1 MPCEPRVDRD
11 GFCCPGSSFR
21 LFWDNRD
28 RFRCPG
34 SSFCLFLGQ
43 PGQNLIH
50 LTPYRAMVAVG
61 EWRNSGVLDLHISGV
76 HGRACPGSPKE
87 AEIPNRDSRICP
99 GSYVDRLT
107 PPPGHQP
114 RIDRT
119 LQCLAGMTISD
130 DTRFLVRFATTSAP
144 SQCENGIFSGVVSCR
159 MRKILNQPPKRHI
172 ADSAELAG
180 LRAMRSVVSECDSD
194 NGRRQIAVSSH

>member
-1 MPCEPRVDRD
+1 MWTGTDSAVPVRHFVSFGTTGTDFAVPVRHFASFWATGTESHSPDALSCD
-11 GFCCPGSSFR
+11 GR
-21 LFWDNRD
+21 R
-28 RFRCPG
+28 R
-34 SSFCLFLGQ
+34 
-43 PGQNLIH
+43 
-50 LTPYRAMVAVG
+50 

>member
-1 MPCEPRVDRD
+1 MWTGTDSAVPVRHFVSFGTTGTDFAVPVRHFASFWATGTESHSPDALSCD
-11 GFCCPGSSFR
+11 GRRRGM
-21 LFWDNRD
+21 
-28 RFRCPG
+28 
-34 SSFCLFLGQ
+34 
-43 PGQNLIH
+43 
-50 LTPYRAMVAVG
+50 A
-61 EWRNSGVLDLHISGV
+61 NSGVLDLHISGV

>member
-11 GFCCPGSSFR
+11 GFCCPRFVISSLLGQPGQISLSRFVILP
-21 LFWDNRD
+21 LF
-28 RFRCPG
+28 
-34 SSFCLFLGQ
+34 GQ

>member
-1 MPCEPRVDRD
+1 MWTGTDSAVPVRHFVSFGTTGTDFAVPVRHFASFWATGTESHSPDALSCD
-11 GFCCPGSSFR
+11 GRRRGMAEFR
-21 LFWDNRD
+21 GFGFAYIGCSWKGL
-28 RFRCPG
+28 
-34 SSFCLFLGQ
+34 
-43 PGQNLIH
+43 
-50 LTPYRAMVAVG
+50 
-61 EWRNSGVLDLHISGV
+61 
-76 HGRACPGSPKE
+76 PGSPKE

>member
-34 SSFCLFLGQ
+34 SSFCLFWATGTESHSPDALSCDGRRR
-43 PGQNLIH
+43 GMAEF
-50 LTPYRAMVAVG
+50 RG
-61 EWRNSGVLDLHISGV
+61 LDLHISGV

>member
-1 MPCEPRVDRD
+1 MWTGTDSAVPVRHFVSFGTTGTDFAVPVRHFASFWATGTESHSPDALSCDGRRRGMAEFRGFGFAYIGCSWKGLSRFAKRGRNPEP
-11 GFCCPGSSFR
+11 
-21 LFWDNRD
+21 
-28 RFRCPG
+28 
-34 SSFCLFLGQ
+34 GQ
-43 PGQNLIH
+43 PNL
-50 LTPYRAMVAVG
+50 
-61 EWRNSGVLDLHISGV
+61 
-76 HGRACPGSPKE
+76 
-87 AEIPNRDSRICP
+87 SRFVCRSI
-99 GSYVDRLT
+99 D

-159 MRKILNQPPKRHI
+159 MRKILNQPPKRYI

>member
-1 MPCEPRVDRD
+1 MR
-11 GFCCPGSSFR
+11 FCPGCPKR
-21 LFWDNRD
+21 GKMTNRD
-28 RFRCPG
+28 
-34 SSFCLFLGQ
+34 SE
-43 PGQNLIH
+43 I
-50 LTPYRAMVAVG
+50 
-61 EWRNSGVLDLHISGV
+61 
-76 HGRACPGSPKE
+76 CPGSPKE

>member
-1 MPCEPRVDRD
+1 MWTGTDSAVPVRHFVSFGTTGTDFAVPVRHFASFWATGTESHSPDALSCD
-11 GFCCPGSSFR
+11 GRRRGM
-21 LFWDNRD
+21 
-28 RFRCPG
+28 
-34 SSFCLFLGQ
+34 
-43 PGQNLIH
+43 
-50 LTPYRAMVAVG
+50 A
-61 EWRNSGVLDLHISGV
+61 VLDLHISGV